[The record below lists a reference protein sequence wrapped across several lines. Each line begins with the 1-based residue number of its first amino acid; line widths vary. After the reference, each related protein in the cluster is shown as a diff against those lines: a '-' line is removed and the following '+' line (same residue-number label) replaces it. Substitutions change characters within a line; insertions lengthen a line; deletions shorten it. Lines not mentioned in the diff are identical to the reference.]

1 MKHKLF
7 KCGRLSGMLLG
18 AAALLAMVPL
28 MSVPALAEEP
38 GAAYAVASAPAA
50 SNSDGM
56 DFTPT
61 ANYWNYYD
69 ESGVRK
75 QFSPSDVD
83 WTITARDW
91 KWYGKAEGDIQAN
104 TLEILNDFNLYTTD
118 NYAIKLPAG
127 STVIFHAD
135 VLLESK
141 VNCIYSEGS
150 ITLKGVSENND
161 RHTLTFGSAGISAGL
176 DVIVKNLNLRT
187 DPKSV
192 DESHKYVIEAKKNLR
207 LQDCYFYAGDEWKGK
222 NVVMCNTY
230 NISRGVNI
238 DIPGSYFASISG
250 YGNYIANIADVSNV
264 TYGGGN
270 SEIKIGESYEN
281 KTSYLRPADDSA
293 RMELITNTFWT
304 ADYGKY
310 IYEEAL
316 SDTESGNY
324 KTLGGKTYLI
334 ELSELMST
342 NINEYK
348 WVLVDA
354 DSLNSKGYTFS
365 LNNGPDNLWYLNVT
379 VPNKELLSNT
389 NVYIDFSD
397 TEYAFGTGETKRLH
411 LIIGESLKTNKL
423 EIVNPSHNDADDL
436 LKHVDI
442 SLKLNNEETPYIKDS
457 KLYYLIPEYNE
468 FKLSLLPKN
477 CELTSVFYGDS
488 DTDCEPIGPSIDALY
503 TNFLESDKGVYIW
516 YSESDEKQYSTLSIS
531 DELISAVKAGKIN
544 SVIAYEDVSDKAW
557 SLDSAINEFP
567 TRFLNGR
574 SIEIT
579 ISAEDYGISDICG
592 KEPRYSSEQG
602 INLYKLDYLF
612 VEGDTVITA
621 PVRELCKFAAFS
633 INGPQPTIK
642 GDRDPSGM
650 GYLGVETAWRS
661 LQGERF
667 DASSLINTPTTTIT
681 RETMFTIESQKAIFS
696 FD

>member
-1 MKHKLF
+1 
-7 KCGRLSGMLLG
+7 MLLG

-38 GAAYAVASAPAA
+38 GAAYAASSTPAE

-75 QFSPSDVD
+75 QFSPSDVGY
-83 WTITARDW
+83 TITARDW
-91 KWYGKAEGDIQAN
+91 KWYGKAEGDIQPN
-104 TLEILNDFNLYTTD
+104 TLEILNNFDLYTTD

-150 ITLKGVSENND
+150 ITLKGVSENKD

-192 DESHKYVIEAKKNLR
+192 DESHKYAIEAKKNLR

-222 NVVMCNTY
+222 NVVMCSTY
-230 NISRGVNI
+230 NISRGVSI

-310 IYEEAL
+310 IYEEAI
-316 SDTESGNY
+316 SDTDRGIYS
-324 KTLGGKTYLI
+324 TLGGKTYSI

-342 NINEYK
+342 DFFEYECAI
-348 WVLVDA
+348 VDA

-365 LNNGPDNLWYLNVT
+365 LNNGPDNLWYLSVT
-379 VPNKELLSNT
+379 VPNKNVNWNT
-389 NVYIDFSD
+389 DVYIDISD
-397 TEYAFGTGETKRLH
+397 TEYEFGTGETKRLH

-423 EIVNPSHNDADDL
+423 EIVNPSLNDADDL
-436 LKHVDI
+436 LNHVDM
-442 SLKLNNEETPYIKDS
+442 SLKINSNGDEFQYIKDS
-457 KLYYLIPEYNE
+457 GVYYLIPEGCE

-477 CELTSVFYGDS
+477 CELTYVAYGGFGYGLR
-488 DTDCEPIGPSIDALY
+488 TDRP
-503 TNFLESDKGVYIW
+503 
-516 YSESDEKQYSTLSIS
+516 
-531 DELISAVKAGKIN
+531 
-544 SVIAYEDVSDKAW
+544 
-557 SLDSAINEFP
+557 
-567 TRFLNGR
+567 
-574 SIEIT
+574 
-579 ISAEDYGISDICG
+579 
-592 KEPRYSSEQG
+592 
-602 INLYKLDYLF
+602 
-612 VEGDTVITA
+612 
-621 PVRELCKFAAFS
+621 LC
-633 INGPQPTIK
+633 
-642 GDRDPSGM
+642 
-650 GYLGVETAWRS
+650 
-661 LQGERF
+661 
-667 DASSLINTPTTTIT
+667 
-681 RETMFTIESQKAIFS
+681 
-696 FD
+696 

>member
-1 MKHKLF
+1 MKHRLF

-38 GAAYAVASAPAA
+38 GAAYAASSTPAE

-61 ANYWNYYD
+61 ANHWKYYN
-69 ESGVRK
+69 EKGERK
-75 QFSPSDVD
+75 SFSPNDVD
-83 WTITARDW
+83 WNITARDW

-192 DESHKYVIEAKKNLR
+192 DESHKYAIEAKKNLR

-222 NVVMCNTY
+222 KVVMCNTY
-230 NISRGVNI
+230 NISRDVNI
-238 DIPGSYFASISG
+238 DIPGSYFTSISRS
-250 YGNYIANIADVSNV
+250 GNYIADIAYVSNV
-264 TYGGGN
+264 IFDDSN
-270 SEIKIGESYEN
+270 EIRIGEY
-281 KTSYLRPADDSA
+281 YLNITNTLSPADESA
-293 RMELITNTFWT
+293 RMELVTNAFWT
-304 ADYGKY
+304 ADYGQY
-310 IYEEAL
+310 IYEEAM
-316 SDTESGNY
+316 SDTDSGSY
-324 KTLGGKTYLI
+324 KTLGGKTYSI
-334 ELSELMST
+334 ELSDLMST
-342 NINEYK
+342 DFFEYECAI
-348 WVLVDA
+348 VDA

-365 LNNGPDNLWYLNVT
+365 LNNGPDNLWYLSVT
-379 VPNKELLSNT
+379 VPNKNVNWNT
-389 NVYIDFSD
+389 DVYIDISD
-397 TEYAFGTGETKRLH
+397 TEYEFGTGETKRLH

-423 EIVNPSHNDADDL
+423 EIVNPSKNDADDL

-457 KLYYLIPEYNE
+457 KLYYLIPEYCE

-477 CELTSVFYGDS
+477 CELTNVFYGDS
-488 DTDCEPIGPSIDALY
+488 DTDCKPIGPSVDALY

-531 DELISAVKAGKIN
+531 DELISAVKVGKIN
-544 SVIAYEDVSDKAW
+544 SVFAYDDVSGKAW
-557 SLDSAINEFP
+557 SLDSAIE
-567 TRFLNGR
+567 
-574 SIEIT
+574 
-579 ISAEDYGISDICG
+579 
-592 KEPRYSSEQG
+592 
-602 INLYKLDYLF
+602 
-612 VEGDTVITA
+612 
-621 PVRELCKFAAFS
+621 
-633 INGPQPTIK
+633 
-642 GDRDPSGM
+642 
-650 GYLGVETAWRS
+650 
-661 LQGERF
+661 
-667 DASSLINTPTTTIT
+667 
-681 RETMFTIESQKAIFS
+681 
-696 FD
+696 

>member
-1 MKHKLF
+1 MKHRLF

-18 AAALLAMVPL
+18 AAALLAMVSL

-38 GAAYAVASAPAA
+38 GAAYAASSTPAE

-75 QFSPSDVD
+75 QFSPADVD
-83 WTITARDW
+83 WTITAKDW

-192 DESHKYVIEAKKNLR
+192 DESHKYAIEAKKNLR
-207 LQDCYFYAGDEWKGK
+207 LQDCCFYAGDEWKGK

-310 IYEEAL
+310 IYEEAI
-316 SDTESGNY
+316 SDTDRGIYS
-324 KTLGGKTYLI
+324 TLGGKTYSI
-334 ELSELMST
+334 ELSDLMST
-342 NINEYK
+342 DFFEYECAI
-348 WVLVDA
+348 VDA

-365 LNNGPDNLWYLNVT
+365 LNIGPDNLWYLSVT
-379 VPNKELLSNT
+379 VPNKNVNWNT
-389 NVYIDFSD
+389 DVYIDISD

-457 KLYYLIPEYNE
+457 KLYYLIPEHYE
-468 FKLSLLPKN
+468 FKLSLLPK
-477 CELTSVFYGDS
+477 
-488 DTDCEPIGPSIDALY
+488 
-503 TNFLESDKGVYIW
+503 
-516 YSESDEKQYSTLSIS
+516 
-531 DELISAVKAGKIN
+531 
-544 SVIAYEDVSDKAW
+544 
-557 SLDSAINEFP
+557 
-567 TRFLNGR
+567 
-574 SIEIT
+574 
-579 ISAEDYGISDICG
+579 
-592 KEPRYSSEQG
+592 
-602 INLYKLDYLF
+602 
-612 VEGDTVITA
+612 TA
-621 PVRELCKFAAFS
+621 S
-633 INGPQPTIK
+633 
-642 GDRDPSGM
+642 
-650 GYLGVETAWRS
+650 
-661 LQGERF
+661 
-667 DASSLINTPTTTIT
+667 
-681 RETMFTIESQKAIFS
+681 
-696 FD
+696 

>member
-1 MKHKLF
+1 
-7 KCGRLSGMLLG
+7 MLLG
-18 AAALLAMVPL
+18 AAALLALVPL

-69 ESGVRK
+69 ESGARK
-75 QFSPSDVD
+75 QFSPDD
-83 WTITARDW
+83 AGWNITARDW
-91 KWYGKAEGDIQAN
+91 KWYGKAEGDIQPN
-104 TLEILNDFNLYTTD
+104 TLKILNSFDLYTTD

-141 VNCIYSEGS
+141 VNCIYSDGS

-161 RHTLTFGSAGISAGL
+161 RHTLTFGSAGISSGL
-176 DVIVKNLNLRT
+176 DVTVENLNLKT
-187 DPKSV
+187 DPESV
-192 DESHKYVIEAKKNLR
+192 ESYEHAIEANKNLR

-293 RMELITNTFWT
+293 RMELVTNAFWT
-304 ADYGKY
+304 ADYGQY
-310 IYEEAL
+310 IYEEAM
-316 SDTESGNY
+316 SDTDSGSY
-324 KTLGGKTYLI
+324 KTLGGKTYSI
-334 ELSELMST
+334 KLSDLMST
-342 NINEYK
+342 NINEYE

-354 DSLNSKGYTFS
+354 DSLNSKGYKIG
-365 LNNGPDNLWYLNVT
+365 LYIGLDNIWYLNVT

-423 EIVNPSHNDADDL
+423 EIVNPSKNDADDL

-442 SLKLNNEETPYIKDS
+442 SLKLNNEEIPYIKDS

-488 DTDCEPIGPSIDALY
+488 DTDCKPIGPSIDALY

-579 ISAEDYGISDICG
+579 ISAEDYGVSDICG
-592 KEPRYSSEQG
+592 KEPRYEQG
-602 INLYKLDYLF
+602 INLYSW
-612 VEGDTVITA
+612 TT
-621 PVRELCKFAAFS
+621 
-633 INGPQPTIK
+633 
-642 GDRDPSGM
+642 
-650 GYLGVETAWRS
+650 S
-661 LQGERF
+661 L
-667 DASSLINTPTTTIT
+667 L
-681 RETMFTIESQKAIFS
+681 RETL
-696 FD
+696 

>member
-1 MKHKLF
+1 MKHRLF

-38 GAAYAVASAPAA
+38 GAAYAAASAPAA

-75 QFSPSDVD
+75 QFSPDDAD
-83 WTITARDW
+83 WNITARDW

-192 DESHKYVIEAKKNLR
+192 DESHKYAIEAKKNLR

-324 KTLGGKTYLI
+324 KTLGGKTYSI
-334 ELSELMST
+334 KLSDLMST
-342 NINEYK
+342 NINGYK
-348 WVLVDA
+348 WVLVNA
-354 DSLNSKGYTFS
+354 ESLQLKGYKIELS
-365 LNNGPDNLWYLNVT
+365 IGLDNIWYLNVT
-379 VPNKELLSNT
+379 VPNKDQYWNT
-389 NVYIDFSD
+389 DVYIDFSD

-423 EIVNPSHNDADDL
+423 EIVNPSKNDADDL

-442 SLKLNNEETPYIKDS
+442 SLKVNNEEIPYIKDS

-544 SVIAYEDVSDKAW
+544 NVIAYEDVSDKAW
-557 SLDSAINEFP
+557 SLDSAIN
-567 TRFLNGR
+567 
-574 SIEIT
+574 
-579 ISAEDYGISDICG
+579 
-592 KEPRYSSEQG
+592 
-602 INLYKLDYLF
+602 
-612 VEGDTVITA
+612 
-621 PVRELCKFAAFS
+621 
-633 INGPQPTIK
+633 
-642 GDRDPSGM
+642 
-650 GYLGVETAWRS
+650 
-661 LQGERF
+661 
-667 DASSLINTPTTTIT
+667 
-681 RETMFTIESQKAIFS
+681 
-696 FD
+696 

>member
-1 MKHKLF
+1 MKHRLF

-38 GAAYAVASAPAA
+38 GAAYAAASAPAA

-75 QFSPSDVD
+75 QFSPDD
-83 WTITARDW
+83 AGWNITARDW
-91 KWYGKAEGDIQAN
+91 KWYGKGEGDIQPN
-104 TLEILNDFNLYTTD
+104 TLEILNDFDLYTTD

-141 VNCIYSEGS
+141 VNCIYSDGS

-161 RHTLTFGSAGISAGL
+161 RHTLTFGSAGISSGL

-192 DESHKYVIEAKKNLR
+192 DESHKYAIEAKKNLR

-222 NVVMCNTY
+222 NVVMCSTY
-230 NISRGVNI
+230 NISRGVSI

-310 IYEEAL
+310 IYEEAI
-316 SDTESGNY
+316 SDTDKGIYS
-324 KTLGGKTYLI
+324 TLGGKTYSI
-334 ELSELMST
+334 ELSDLMST
-342 NINEYK
+342 DFFEYECAI
-348 WVLVDA
+348 VDA

-365 LNNGPDNLWYLNVT
+365 LNIGPDNLWYLSVT
-379 VPNKELLSNT
+379 VPNKNVNWNT
-389 NVYIDFSD
+389 DVYIDISD

-457 KLYYLIPEYNE
+457 KLYYLIPENYE

-488 DTDCEPIGPSIDALY
+488 DTDCKPIGPSIDALY

-567 TRFLNGR
+567 TIFLNGR

-592 KEPRYSSEQG
+592 KEPRCSSEQG
-602 INLYKLDYLF
+602 INLYKLD
-612 VEGDTVITA
+612 T
-621 PVRELCKFAAFS
+621 
-633 INGPQPTIK
+633 
-642 GDRDPSGM
+642 
-650 GYLGVETAWRS
+650 S
-661 LQGERF
+661 L
-667 DASSLINTPTTTIT
+667 L
-681 RETMFTIESQKAIFS
+681 RETL
-696 FD
+696 

>member
-1 MKHKLF
+1 
-7 KCGRLSGMLLG
+7 MLLG
-18 AAALLAMVPL
+18 AAALLAMVSL

-38 GAAYAVASAPAA
+38 GAAYAASSTPAE

-75 QFSPSDVD
+75 QFSPSDVGY
-83 WTITARDW
+83 TITARDW
-91 KWYGKAEGDIQAN
+91 KWYGKAEGDIQPN
-104 TLEILNDFNLYTTD
+104 TLEILNNFDLYTTD

-150 ITLKGVSENND
+150 ITLKGVSKNND
-161 RHTLTFGSAGISAGL
+161 RHTLTFGSAGISSGL
-176 DVIVKNLNLRT
+176 DVTVENLNLKT
-187 DPKSV
+187 DPESV
-192 DESHKYVIEAKKNLR
+192 ESYEYAIEANNNLR
-207 LQDCYFYAGDEWKGK
+207 LQDCCFYAGDEWKGK

-238 DIPGSYFASISG
+238 DIPGSYFASIYG

-293 RMELITNTFWT
+293 RMELVTNAFWT
-304 ADYGKY
+304 ADYGQY
-310 IYEEAL
+310 IYEEAM
-316 SDTESGNY
+316 SDTDSGSY
-324 KTLGGKTYLI
+324 KTLGGKTYSI
-334 ELSELMST
+334 KLSDLMST
-342 NINEYK
+342 NINEYE

-354 DSLNSKGYTFS
+354 DSLKSKGYKIG
-365 LNNGPDNLWYLNVT
+365 LYIGLDNIWYLNVT

-423 EIVNPSHNDADDL
+423 EIVNPSKNDADDL

-442 SLKLNNEETPYIKDS
+442 SLKVNNKEIPYIKDS
-457 KLYYLIPEYNE
+457 KLCYLIPEYNE

-477 CELTSVFYGDS
+477 CELTNVFYGDS
-488 DTDCEPIGPSIDALY
+488 DTDCKPIGPSVDALY

-544 SVIAYEDVSDKAW
+544 SVIAYDDVSDKAW

-567 TRFLNGR
+567 TSFLNGR

-579 ISAEDYGISDICG
+579 ISAEDYGVSDICG
-592 KEPRYSSEQG
+592 KEPRYEQG

-650 GYLGVETAWRS
+650 GYLGVEY
-661 LQGERF
+661 
-667 DASSLINTPTTTIT
+667 T
-681 RETMFTIESQKAIFS
+681 R
-696 FD
+696 